1 MLQFVISVTICN
13 TRGVG
18 NGSAGTSDCS
28 KFSVNYMST
37 LIGLLKRRNPATLLR
52 DKVAA
57 VAIKPATSRTGR
69 ASLSRMRLQV
79 GVCHSLLRG
88 VGSPALPSVSRTVA
102 PAGRD
107 QDNPPASTNDTAA
120 FAVNS
125 IRQWW
130 LTVGRARYPNASRMT
145 IASIAV

>member
-1 MLQFVISVTICN
+1 MPHYQCYSMLQFVISVTVCN

-37 LIGLLKRRNPATLLR
+37 LIGLLKRRNPAILLH

-69 ASLSRMRLQV
+69 ASLPKMRLQV
-79 GVCHSLLRG
+79 GVCRPVLRG
-88 VGSPALPSVSRTVA
+88 VGSPALPLVSSECATRGSWIVSGG
-102 PAGRD
+102 GR
-107 QDNPPASTNDTAA
+107 
-120 FAVNS
+120 
-125 IRQWW
+125 
-130 LTVGRARYPNASRMT
+130 
-145 IASIAV
+145 

>member
-1 MLQFVISVTICN
+1 MPHYQCHGMLQFVIYVTVCN
-13 TRGVG
+13 TMAVG

-37 LIGLLKRRNPATLLR
+37 LTGLLKRRNPAILLR

-69 ASLSRMRLQV
+69 ASLSKMRLQV
-79 GVCHSLLRG
+79 GVCRPVLRG

-102 PAGRD
+102 PAG
-107 QDNPPASTNDTAA
+107 
-120 FAVNS
+120 
-125 IRQWW
+125 
-130 LTVGRARYPNASRMT
+130 
-145 IASIAV
+145 

>member
-1 MLQFVISVTICN
+1 MPHYQCYSMLQFVICVTVCN

-18 NGSAGTSDCS
+18 KGSAGTSDCS

-52 DKVAA
+52 DKGAA

-79 GVCHSLLRG
+79 GVCHPLLRG
-88 VGSPALPSVSRTVA
+88 VGSPALLSVSRTVA

-107 QDNPPASTNDTAA
+107 RGDPHSVAA
-120 FAVNS
+120 
-125 IRQWW
+125 
-130 LTVGRARYPNASRMT
+130 VGSSARLSP
-145 IASIAV
+145 